1 MNRLAVLGAVAVALL
16 FLAASSFFTVH
27 QTQQVLITQFGQPI
41 RVIDKPGL
49 HVKVP
54 LIQSV
59 IGFDRRLLDFTTAGE
74 EVILG
79 DQRRLIVDSFTRYLI
94 TDPLLFFQT
103 VGAAEQGI
111 RGRLN
116 SIVTSSLRRVLAS
129 ETLIAV
135 LSADRGRIMGEIR
148 NQVNEEG
155 QRFGIEI
162 VDVRIRRADLPE
174 ENTQAILSRMQS
186 ERERIA
192 REARA
197 EGFEVAARIRAQ
209 AERDRTVLLAEA
221 EANAAIL
228 RGTGEQEAIRVFA
241 EAFQRDPEFFQFW
254 RTMQA
259 YREVF
264 STGESRMVLTPE
276 SDFFRYFRDMPAR
289 AAAPNPATGAAPAP
303 IPVPPAPVPVAPAA
317 QPPAP
322 AAVPAPAPAPAN

>member
-1 MNRLAVLGAVAVALL
+1 MNRLAIGGAVLVALL
-16 FLAASSFFTVH
+16 LLAASSFFTVQ

-41 RVIDKPGL
+41 RVIDEPGL
-49 HVKVP
+49 HVKLP
-54 LIQSV
+54 LIQNV
-59 IGFDRRLLDFTTAGE
+59 ITFDRRLLDFETAGE

-79 DQRRLIVDSFTRYLI
+79 DQRRLIVDSFTRYMI
-94 TDPLLFFQT
+94 TNPLLFFQT

-135 LSADRGRIMGEIR
+135 LSAERGRIMGEIR

-162 VDVRIRRADLPE
+162 TDVRIRRADLPE

-186 ERERIA
+186 ERERVA

-241 EAFQRDPEFFQFW
+241 EAFQKDPEFFQFW

-276 SDFFRYFRDMPAR
+276 SDFFRYFREMPTRTGAPGI
-289 AAAPNPATGAAPAP
+289 APNPPTAVPAAPAP
-303 IPVPPAPVPVAPAA
+303 PSI
-317 QPPAP
+317 
-322 AAVPAPAPAPAN
+322 PAPAPAPGETSAVPR